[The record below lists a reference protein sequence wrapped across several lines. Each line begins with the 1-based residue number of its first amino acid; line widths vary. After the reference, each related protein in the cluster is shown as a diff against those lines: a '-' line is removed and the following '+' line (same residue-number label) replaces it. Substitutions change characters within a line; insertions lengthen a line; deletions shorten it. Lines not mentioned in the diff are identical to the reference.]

1 MRKDINPLILDYD
14 KVREKEM
21 KTEFFREYKMRIRL
35 ILISKLIGK
44 NKIKAINSWAVAIM
58 RYGAR
63 KLKWRVDKLKELN
76 RKTRKL
82 LTIHKGLHLKSDV
95 GKLYVSTWEEE
106 D

>member
-1 MRKDINPLILDYD
+1 MRKDINPLILDYY

-63 KLKWRVDKLKELN
+63 KLKWRVDELKELN

-82 LTIHKGLHLKSDV
+82 LTIHKGLHPKIDV